1 MHIHFTQRAA
11 EEAVRMLSPG
21 PYRLKLLYDTDG
33 CGCAVNGIA
42 QLWAVDD
49 AGGPQVETSTV
60 TTDGLFP
67 PLEVVYEKRHEV
79 FFEERLTIDFDSASR
94 AFVIKSNGQYY
105 NPSCSIVE
113 RRHSK
118 VKEGIQS

>member
-21 PYRLKLLYDTDG
+21 PYRLKLLYDIDG

-42 QLWAVDD
+42 QLWAVDEL
-49 AGGPQVETSTV
+49 GESLVEAATIS
-60 TTDGLFP
+60 TDGSSS

-94 AFVIKSNGQYY
+94 AFVIKSSGQYY

-113 RRHSK
+113 RRHSAD
-118 VKEGIQS
+118 KEGI